1 MKILTFTEWCAMYMP
16 VTMTDE
22 VKQDL
27 KAMHGI
33 DPEKE
38 IDTVRLREYN
48 DYLIKNSALKIRT
61 FDIDGVC
68 FINKDIKGL
77 RPDDGDVIITG
88 RSYEERDETEAM
100 LAKRGITNKVMFND
114 LPFDEKTRES
124 SGEHKANCIKA
135 LFSAGYVVTAHFED
149 DEIAIAIINRECPDV
164 PVIHIV
170 HNLSNKENQRHYV
183 HDE

>member
-1 MKILTFTEWCAMYMP
+1 
-16 VTMTDE
+16 MTDE

-33 DPEKE
+33 
-38 IDTVRLREYN
+38 VRLREYN